1 MLHAKDGQ
9 QQQNNTELPD
19 QTRNRTKNE
28 DEITFHY
35 GGKTFIFGVFEAKNK
50 LK

>member
-1 MLHAKDGQ
+1 MLGLHAKDG

-28 DEITFHY
+28 DEITFY
-35 GGKTFIFGVFEAKNK
+35 NGGTSFIFGIRAKNK